1 MQPEWIKI
9 FSSPL
14 LFKVELARQ
23 LLEEN
28 GIESVVVNKQ
38 DSSLL
43 VYGEAEL
50 HVPKE
55 SVETALEVLKNVE
68 GEQDENSEA

>member
-1 MQPEWIKI
+1 MQPEWTKI

-23 LLEEN
+23 VLEEN
-28 GIESVVVNKQ
+28 GIEAVIVNKQ

-50 HVPKE
+50 HVPEKQVQAAE
-55 SVETALEVLKNVE
+55 KILAEVGDLEEDLE
-68 GEQDENSEA
+68 